1 MKAHEEVRNIARKVI
16 GEYLTEIINDK
27 KMNKRQISRDA
38 DISPHALYNILKGE
52 KYEMDSL
59 LAILQVL
66 DMRIEIM
73 PKAFEKKF
81 PNHID
86 N

>member
-1 MKAHEEVRNIARKVI
+1 MKAHEEIRNTARRVI
-16 GEYLTEIINDK
+16 GEYLSEIIEDK

-38 DISPHALYNILKGE
+38 GISPHSLYKVLRGE

-59 LAILQVL
+59 LAVLQVL

-73 PKAFEKKF
+73 PKSFEKKF
-81 PNHID
+81 PDHID